1 METRNQSN
9 FVLVLACFGV
19 VLYHLL
25 GNEELYIG
33 DAGLLSLETIKTYY
47 LSNGF
52 FYALFECFKGSTG
65 IVGLFLINSGYG
77 LYKTSR
83 DQTPAI
89 FLKKRF
95 TKIWLY
101 SLLCGILSTLIVLV
115 AKGEFIYS
123 YIFSLIPVFGFYE
136 MPREG
141 LVVQY
146 WYLSL
151 IFIYYLLFPY
161 IRKVIDAKLF
171 VFIVLFSAF
180 IGYLIIFEV
189 YTSTSV
195 YHSVLCR
202 LSEFCFGILL
212 AKNQKTEQYFF
223 RFKFMKIGI
232 ALFIAFVGY
241 YMFYDV
247 RFVPFSFLFYSVGVY
262 FLGVQI
268 AALFVSNVSVAKLF
282 SKLKGG
288 TMSVYLIHLI
298 IFPTM
303 VKISMRIINLFVE
316 IENSY
321 IISFVI
327 ILFIT
332 FLSLLFFNI
341 IETHYYKISGNDSAN
356 KKADKITIQHLM
368 HMFHIRNSKS
378 KSVFMSGK

>member
-9 FVLVLACFGV
+9 IVLVLACFGV

-33 DAGLLSLETIKTYY
+33 NAGVLSLETVKSYY

-52 FYALFECFKGSTG
+52 FYALFECFKGSSA

-77 LYKTSR
+77 LYKTSKN
-83 DQTPAI
+83 QTPAI
-89 FLKKRF
+89 FLRKRF
-95 TKIWLY
+95 TKIWVY
-101 SLLCGILSTLIVLV
+101 SLLCGILCTLVVLV
-115 AKGEFIYS
+115 ARGEFIYS

-141 LVVQY
+141 FVVQY

-151 IFIYYLLFPY
+151 IFIYYLIFPY
-161 IRKVIDAKLF
+161 IRKVMDIKVF
-171 VFIVLFSAF
+171 VYSVLFSVV
-180 IGYLIIFEV
+180 IGYLVIFDV
-189 YTSTSV
+189 YTTTSV

-212 AKNQKTEQYFF
+212 AKNQNIENYFF
-223 RFKFMKIGI
+223 RFKLIKIGI
-232 ALFIAFVGY
+232 ALIIALIGY

-268 AALFVSNVSVAKLF
+268 AALFVSNVSVAKWF
-282 SKLKGG
+282 SQLKGG
-288 TMSVYLIHLI
+288 TMSVYLVHLV
-298 IFPTM
+298 IFPSL
-303 VKISMRIINLFVE
+303 VKICLRFINVFAG

-321 IISFVI
+321 LLSFVI

-341 IETHYYKISGNDSAN
+341 IETHYYRISGSFSAN
-356 KKADKITIQHLM
+356 NKADKISI
-368 HMFHIRNSKS
+368 
-378 KSVFMSGK
+378 